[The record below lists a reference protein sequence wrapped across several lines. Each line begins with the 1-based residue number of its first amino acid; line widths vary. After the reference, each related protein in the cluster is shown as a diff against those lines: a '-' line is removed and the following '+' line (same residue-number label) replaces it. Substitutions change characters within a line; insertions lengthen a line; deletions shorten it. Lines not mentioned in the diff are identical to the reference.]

1 MASPKQISCDQVHC
15 KCIFSLLC
23 CQKYNF
29 FNLILKW
36 IRLELKL
43 MAVRCGDS
51 EHGWLLSNGLPG
63 RIKPPRSMPCFLNV
77 FVIVFVFVPVIVF
90 VFVCVCVCVCV
101 CVYLIS
107 YTDLPSTKL
116 VRSVTFAA
124 FLRPKT
130 LHIVTWVQSMSQ
142 AWQTWRKFHPDSFQ
156 FVPQNL
162 SPVLRLCPA
171 YGLFNRSMR

>member
-1 MASPKQISCDQVHC
+1 
-15 KCIFSLLC
+15 
-23 CQKYNF
+23 
-29 FNLILKW
+29 
-36 IRLELKL
+36 

-124 FLRPKT
+124 FLRPK
-130 LHIVTWVQSMSQ
+130 HCI
-142 AWQTWRKFHPDSFQ
+142 
-156 FVPQNL
+156 
-162 SPVLRLCPA
+162 
-171 YGLFNRSMR
+171 